1 MLDDSQ
7 VRTYGEM
14 LGVGVGF
21 LALGDYEGVFFVVGG
36 LGARGGLQGKIN
48 SKRYYQI
55 KNNIKE
61 EISNK
66 QKGLFSK
73 K

>member
-21 LALGDYEGVFFVVGG
+21 WALGDYEGVFFVVGG
-36 LGARGGLQGKIN
+36 LGARGGLQGGW
-48 SKRYYQI
+48 RLVGGG
-55 KNNIKE
+55 E
-61 EISNK
+61 
-66 QKGLFSK
+66 G
-73 K
+73 

>member
-21 LALGDYEGVFFVVGG
+21 LALGDNEGVFFVVGG
-36 LGARGGLQGKIN
+36 LGARGGLQGGWWLVGGGE
-48 SKRYYQI
+48 R
-55 KNNIKE
+55 
-61 EISNK
+61 
-66 QKGLFSK
+66 
-73 K
+73 